1 MVIEAFGCGGCDGGE
16 GGGNV
21 LQAMT
26 MKKHTIKGL
35 QVTSRMGLYLLRRR
49 GELTSNRSQHT
60 FTNSLSSMVMLFGP
74 ALAVSTVLFYY
85 TIKLELLLG
94 VCLILFFFF
103 FEVFECFDILL
114 SCI

>member
-1 MVIEAFGCGGCDGGE
+1 MEAFGGAGGDGE
-16 GGGNV
+16 GGVNV

-35 QVTSRMGLYLLRRR
+35 QVTRRMGLYLPRRR

-85 TIKLELLLG
+85 SITL
-94 VCLILFFFF
+94 
-103 FEVFECFDILL
+103 
-114 SCI
+114 